1 MTFRRGHDGVQVLPY
16 AAHRVG
22 PMKRTVLLSLAL
34 TAIGGA
40 ALAQEAMSTRPADS
54 PPPPAAAP
62 VTSLDEPSD
71 SQVQAAEWARR
82 VLARANGEL
91 PPTDERAEQMAEAG
105 ITPGEGKGCVR
116 NPDRAPHGE
125 VSVAVGSRGYREVG
139 GVVTQ
144 PIGDCGQITIGIGT
158 SRGGGYFGGPY
169 GYGGGYGGYGRGW

>member
-1 MTFRRGHDGVQVLPY
+1 MTLPAGHTGVQVLPY
-16 AAHRVG
+16 PAHKVR
-22 PMKRTVLLSLAL
+22 PMKCSVLFGLAL
-34 TAIGGA
+34 TAVASA

-54 PPPPAAAP
+54 FPPPAAAP

-82 VLARANGEL
+82 VLARANGDL

-105 ITPGEGKGCVR
+105 LTPGRNGCIR
-116 NPDRAPHGE
+116 NPDRTPHGE
-125 VSVAVGSRGYREVG
+125 VSVAVGSRGYREAS

-158 SRGGGYFGGPY
+158 SRGGGFFGGPY
-169 GYGGGYGGYGRGW
+169 GYGGGYGRGWR